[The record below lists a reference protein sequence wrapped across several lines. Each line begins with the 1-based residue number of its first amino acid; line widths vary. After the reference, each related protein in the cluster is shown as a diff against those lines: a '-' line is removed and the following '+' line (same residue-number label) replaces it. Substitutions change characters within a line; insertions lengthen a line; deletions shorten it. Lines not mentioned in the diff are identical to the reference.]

1 MFLDLRS
8 LLHMLSVSPGYFL
21 GCFLLLHLLQ
31 LLDSNVFFSLVLR
44 IFRRLSRVRDLL
56 GFVIFGLNF

>member
-1 MFLDLRS
+1 
-8 LLHMLSVSPGYFL
+8 MLSVSPGYFL